1 MVVWQRMVT
10 RVLARRAYASRARP
24 VSITCSSG
32 TTSKSSVERLRSGIR
47 FEVQRGCQ
55 NYPGTTMLFSDFLVG
70 ELRQVVKDEVDPL
83 LASAGEYGRWPSGSR
98 RAFLAKVEARLDEL
112 DRDLDL
118 DLDQHR
124 GQDRGQR
131 LDLGRVERG
140 SGPGDQPVGSRP
152 YYPFVI
158 DTETTGVSSKTAHVV
173 ELCVLD
179 LLTGAHYLRRVRLP
193 EGVAM
198 HPGAEAVT
206 GISTEELRHPELPTF
221 EVAMR
226 GALDFIYERVGSEQS
241 PLLVGHNILRYDVR
255 LLRNRML
262 DSGLAAGVQR
272 LDAEF
277 AYFDTLSYAKEVAS
291 GIGAESNKLT
301 DLYRAC
307 TGREPENAHS
317 SLGDVLMTRDVL
329 ASLAFGENEERDWD
343 VFFGSRVRDWVVRG
357 EERAGSAERGGERV
371 RQSSARKQTAS
382 AALSPS
388 ELLDVVAPVSSV
400 DSGYGSAHEVFR
412 EVSDAAAEDDEEVD
426 MASAVTLAT
435 PIKELG
441 VALTPTENKLLAQM
455 RLETLRDVLYVFPR
469 GYLVASVGAF
479 PAADADVDQSIV
491 LPVYV
496 DSLKVFR
503 GKFHILNAQFR
514 CLNYDDLLAGT
525 HLQTM
530 HQNPVIHH
538 QVFRKGRS
546 AAWAI
551 MNEEKRI
558 RGFGSIFG
566 LSGQVKLTTDKEGNQ
581 KFVLKEASLELFDLN
596 ALSRLPRHAQY
607 LQPLY
612 PSRSKATSQ
621 SVAQIVS
628 KVLEKVEKT
637 RLANPI
643 PADIRQA
650 HGVSSY
656 ASSIIDIHRPASAAS
671 YKRSRSSLAFHEL
684 FLMQLR
690 LLCRS
695 KGRAA
700 DGEGDERRGTTARR
714 KPLDL
719 AAQADAVRSLAF
731 PLTGDQQRALDAIND
746 QLDSANPSSTL
757 LQGDVGCGKTVV
769 ALLAA
774 HVMASNGRQVAFM
787 APTEVLAEQHIK
799 SLEAFCE
806 ALPADQAC
814 PSYALLTGSTKP
826 AERRAL
832 LQRLAA
838 GEIDILV
845 GTHALISAP
854 VQFCDLGLAIV
865 DEQHKFGVEQRAAL
879 LTKASPAPHMLNM
892 SATPIPRSLA
902 LVLYGEMEL
911 VEIRE
916 LPPGRTPVA
925 TSVWVEDDARDAA
938 ASSVPDAT
946 SDTDSAS
953 NAPSA
958 TRTTR
963 EKLAH
968 AVKAEIDSGGK
979 CFIVCPLIDKG
990 EKEES
995 SVRTAVTEKERLCAT
1010 EDFKG
1015 AADTIGLLHGRMN
1028 SADKEQVLRDFADP
1042 DGTVKV
1048 LISTT
1053 VVEVGVNVPDASLM
1067 IIEHAERFGLAQL
1080 HQLRGRVG
1088 RGSRASSCILV
1099 TGPDGS
1105 ADRLRILEE
1114 TNDGFL
1120 VAEADLANRGSGNII
1135 GTEQAGDGMDGN
1147 HLWELPRDAPLV
1159 TKARKAA
1166 AEFLERHGTDERGWN
1181 VALARAMADSHVEL
1195 DMSSLPDL
1203 ENLLS

>member
-1 MVVWQRMVT
+1 MVT
-10 RVLARRAYASRARP
+10 RAVVRRAYASRVQP
-24 VSITCSSG
+24 MSVNCSSG
-32 TTSKSSVERLRSGIR
+32 TKSKSSIDRLRSGIR

-70 ELRQVVKDEVDPL
+70 ELRHVVKDEVDPL
-83 LASAGEYGRWPSGSR
+83 LASAQEYCRWPSESR
-98 RAFLAKVEARLDEL
+98 RAFLATVEAHLDNL
-112 DRDLDL
+112 NNL
-118 DLDQHR
+118 
-124 GQDRGQR
+124 
-131 LDLGRVERG
+131 VERDSELG
-140 SGPGDQPVGSRP
+140 GEVPRDVGRGDEVDVQAASSS

-158 DTETTGVSSKTAHVV
+158 DTETTGFSSKTAHVV

-193 EGVAM
+193 EGVVM
-198 HPGAEAVT
+198 HPGAAAVT
-206 GISTEELRHPELPTF
+206 GISTEDLRRPELPTF
-221 EVAMR
+221 DAAMR
-226 GALDFIYERVGSEQS
+226 GAMDFIYDRVGIHSNQS
-241 PLLVGHNILRYDVR
+241 PLLIGHNILRYDVQ
-255 LLRNRML
+255 LLRNRMQDYGMTDGLQQL
-262 DSGLAAGVQR
+262 DTDFV
-272 LDAEF
+272 F
-277 AYFDTLSYAKEVAS
+277 FDTLSYAKEMAT

-307 TGREPENAHS
+307 MRREPENAHS

-329 ASLAFGENEERDWD
+329 ASLAFGENEERDWGM
-343 VFFGSRVRDWVVRG
+343 FFGSRVRESIV
-357 EERAGSAERGGERV
+357 RGGERGPGVGAGRERV
-371 RQSSARKQTAS
+371 RQPSARKPTAS

-388 ELLDVVAPVSSV
+388 ELLDIVVPESIGSSWS
-400 DSGYGSAHEVFR
+400 DSGHEVFG
-412 EVSDAAAEDDEEVD
+412 ELAGAVEDDDTDV
-426 MASAVTLAT
+426 ASSITLAS

-441 VALTPTENKLLAQM
+441 VAFTPTENKLLAQM

-479 PAADADVDQSIV
+479 PAADVDVDQSIV

-558 RGFGSIFG
+558 RGFGSILA

-612 PSRSKATSQ
+612 PSRSKTTSQ
-621 SVAQIVS
+621 SVTQIVS

-643 PADIRQA
+643 PADIRLA
-650 HGVSSY
+650 HGISSY

-671 YKRSRSSLAFHEL
+671 YKRSRSSIAFHEL

-695 KGRAA
+695 KGRTGE
-700 DGEGDERRGTTARR
+700 GEGDQAGGGTTSQR

-719 AAQADAVRSLAF
+719 AAQAAAVRSLAF
-731 PLTGDQQRALDAIND
+731 PLTNDQLLALDAINI
-746 QLDSANPSSTL
+746 QLDSSTPSSTL

-774 HVMASNGRQVAFM
+774 HAMASNGRQVAFM
-787 APTEVLAEQHIK
+787 APTEVLADQHIK
-799 SLEAFCE
+799 SLDAFCE
-806 ALPADQAC
+806 TLPAGQTP

-826 AERRAL
+826 AERREL
-832 LQRLAA
+832 LKMLAS
-838 GEIDILV
+838 GDIDILV

-854 VQFCDLGLAIV
+854 VQFHDLGLAIV

-879 LTKASPAPHMLNM
+879 LSKASPAPHMLNM

-916 LPPGRTPVA
+916 MPPGRTPVA
-925 TSVWVEDDARDAA
+925 TSVWVEDDAREEAGPSVSLDAA
-938 ASSVPDAT
+938 AENSPRT
-946 SDTDSAS
+946 
-953 NAPSA
+953 NAQSTPM
-958 TRTTR
+958 TTR
-963 EKLAH
+963 EKLAQ
-968 AVKAEIDSGGK
+968 AIKVEIDSGGK

-990 EKEES
+990 GKEES
-995 SVRTAVTEKERLCAT
+995 DVRTAVTEKERLCAT
-1010 EDFKG
+1010 DDFVG
-1015 AADTIGLLHGRMN
+1015 VADTVGLLHGRMS

-1042 DGTVKV
+1042 NGTVKV

-1053 VVEVGVNVPDASLM
+1053 VVEVGVNVQDASLM

-1120 VAEADLANRGSGNII
+1120 VAEADLENRGSGNII
-1135 GTEQAGDGMDGN
+1135 GTEQAGDGIDSN

-1159 TKARKAA
+1159 TKARNAA
-1166 AEFLERHGTDERGWN
+1166 AEFLETHGTDERAWN
-1181 VALARAMADSHVEL
+1181 VALARAMTDSHVEL
-1195 DMSSLPDL
+1195 DMTSLPDL
-1203 ENLLS
+1203 ENKLLS

>member
-1 MVVWQRMVT
+1 MV
-10 RVLARRAYASRARP
+10 ARALVRRTYASHTSSN
-24 VSITCSSG
+24 SINSSNSSSK
-32 TTSKSSVERLRSGIR
+32 SKSSVDRLRSGIR

-70 ELRQVVKDEVDPL
+70 ELRHVVKDEVDPL
-83 LASAGEYGRWPSGSR
+83 LASALEYGRWPSESR
-98 RAFLAKVEARLDEL
+98 RAFLETVEARLD
-112 DRDLDL
+112 DLVEHDSGWVGAFTP
-118 DLDQHR
+118 HV
-124 GQDRGQR
+124 
-131 LDLGRVERG
+131 GRVDEIDVRG
-140 SGPGDQPVGSRP
+140 PARS

-158 DTETTGVSSKTAHVV
+158 DTETTGFSSKTAHIV

-179 LLTGAHYLRRVRLP
+179 LITGSHYLRRVRLP

-206 GISTEELRHPELPTF
+206 GISTEDVRRPELPTF
-221 EVAMR
+221 EAAMS
-226 GALDFIYERVGSEQS
+226 GALEFIYERIGVDQS
-241 PLLVGHNILRYDVR
+241 PLLVGHNIMRYDMQ
-255 LLRNRML
+255 LLRNRMR
-262 DSGLAAGVQR
+262 DYGMTAGMEQLETDFV
-272 LDAEF
+272 F
-277 AYFDTLSYAKEVAS
+277 FDTLSYAKEVAA
-291 GIGAESNKLT
+291 GFGAESNKLS

-307 TGREPENAHS
+307 VGKEPENAHS

-329 ASLAFGENEERDWD
+329 ASLAFNGDNERDWSA
-343 VFFGSRVRDWVVRG
+343 FFGSRARDWVVRG
-357 EERAGSAERGGERV
+357 GERGPSVGAGRESV
-371 RQSSARKQTAS
+371 RQPSASKIATT

-388 ELLDVVAPVSSV
+388 ELLDVVTP
-400 DSGYGSAHEVFR
+400 GMPGSCPDDAAHEMLF
-412 EVSDAAAEDDEEVD
+412 SDAAGDEDRDVD
-426 MASAVTLAT
+426 MASSITLAT

-441 VALTPTENKLLAQM
+441 VAFTPTENKLLAQM

-479 PAADADVDQSIV
+479 PAADVEVDQSVV
-491 LPVYV
+491 LPVYL

-514 CLNYDDLLAGT
+514 CLNYDDLLVGT

-538 QVFRKGRS
+538 HVFRKGRS

-558 RGFGSIFG
+558 RGFGSIFA
-566 LSGQVKLTTDKEGNQ
+566 LSGQVKLTADKEGNQ

-621 SVAQIVS
+621 SVSQIVS
-628 KVLEKVEKT
+628 KVLEKVETT

-650 HGVSSY
+650 HGVTSY
-656 ASSIIDIHRPASAAS
+656 ASSIIDIHRPSSVAS

-695 KGRAA
+695 KGRAQE
-700 DGEGDERRGTTARR
+700 GEGDRRAGVTAARQQ
-714 KPLDL
+714 PLDF
-719 AAQADAVRSLAF
+719 AAQSSAVQSLDF
-731 PLTGDQQRALDAIND
+731 PLTGDQQLALEAINN
-746 QLDSANPSSTL
+746 QLDPATPSSTL

-774 HVMASNGRQVAFM
+774 YAMASNCRQVAFM
-787 APTEVLAEQHIK
+787 SPTEVLAEQHIK
-799 SLEAFCE
+799 SLEAFCK
-806 ALPADQAC
+806 ALPAGQAR

-826 AERRAL
+826 AERREL
-832 LQRLAA
+832 LEQLAS
-838 GEIDILV
+838 GNIGILV

-854 VQFCDLGLAIV
+854 VVFRDLGLAIV

-879 LTKASPAPHMLNM
+879 LSKASPAPHMLNM

-911 VEIRE
+911 IEIRE
-916 LPPGRTPVA
+916 MPPGRMPVA
-925 TSVWVEDDARDAA
+925 TSVWVEDNACAGAASSASDAA
-938 ASSVPDAT
+938 AE
-946 SDTDSAS
+946 S
-953 NAPSA
+953 NATAGAP
-958 TRTTR
+958 TTPKTTR
-963 EKLAH
+963 EKLAQ
-968 AVKAEIDSGGK
+968 AVRAEIDSGGK
-979 CFIVCPLIDKG
+979 CFIVCPLIDRG
-990 EKEES
+990 ENQES
-995 SVRTAVTEKERLCAT
+995 SVRTAVTEKDRLCAT
-1010 EDFKG
+1010 EDFAG
-1015 AADTIGLLHGRMN
+1015 AADSVGLLHGRMS

-1042 DGTVKV
+1042 AGTVKV

-1088 RGSRASSCILV
+1088 RGSRRSTCILV
-1099 TGPDGS
+1099 TGGDGS
-1105 ADRLRILEE
+1105 ADRLRILEQ

-1120 VAEADLANRGSGNII
+1120 VAEADLENRGSGNII
-1135 GTEQAGDGMDGN
+1135 GTEQAGDGIDSK

-1159 TKARKAA
+1159 AKARKAA
-1166 AEFLERHGTDERGWN
+1166 AEFLEMHGTDERGWDA
-1181 VALARAMADSHVEL
+1181 ALARAMSDSHVDL
-1195 DMSSLPDL
+1195 DITSLPDMEKTFL
-1203 ENLLS
+1203 PELN